1 MIVAGLSACP
11 ASSNKTFND
20 VIDIGNTMLIV
31 QYAKKIA
38 PVRGFVRVGGAPML
52 MTAKGTASILPVDYI
67 VWSAP
72 IAGIAAASHGGGAL
86 WITGSASP
94 TATSQLAALSWTVV
108 PKAGA
113 RLGSYPQLAGWN

>member
-1 MIVAGLSACP
+1 MGFFYRHQA
-11 ASSNKTFND
+11 
-20 VIDIGNTMLIV
+20 MLIV